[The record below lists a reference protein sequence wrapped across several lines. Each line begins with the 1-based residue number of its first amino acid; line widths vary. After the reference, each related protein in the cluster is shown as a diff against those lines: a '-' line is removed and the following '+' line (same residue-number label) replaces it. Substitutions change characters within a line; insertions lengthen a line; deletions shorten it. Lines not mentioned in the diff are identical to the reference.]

1 MIFMPADGSITI
13 KLDERTARQLAERA
27 REEGVTPEQYAAD
40 LVAELIASDD
50 GEPWP
55 PLSIS
60 DEELRA
66 SIEQQRRDIAAGT
79 AQLHSHDEVIAG
91 ARAILAKA
99 RDAKA

>member
-1 MIFMPADGSITI
+1 MPDDGKITI
-13 KLDERTARQLAERA
+13 QLDPRTAEQLAERA

-40 LVAELIASDD
+40 VVAEVVAADD
-50 GEPWP
+50 RRSWP
-55 PLSIS
+55 LLSIS

-79 AQLHSHDEVIAG
+79 AKLYSQDEVMAG

>member
-1 MIFMPADGSITI
+1 MPDTGSLTI
-13 KLDERTARQLAERA
+13 KLDPRTAEELSARA
-27 REEGVTPEQYAAD
+27 REEGLTPEQYAAE
-40 LVAELIASDD
+40 LVAGSLAAPEA

-66 SIEQQRRDIAAGT
+66 SIEQQRRDIATGSARLYT
-79 AQLHSHDEVIAG
+79 TDEVMAG
-91 ARAILAKA
+91 ARAILAKG